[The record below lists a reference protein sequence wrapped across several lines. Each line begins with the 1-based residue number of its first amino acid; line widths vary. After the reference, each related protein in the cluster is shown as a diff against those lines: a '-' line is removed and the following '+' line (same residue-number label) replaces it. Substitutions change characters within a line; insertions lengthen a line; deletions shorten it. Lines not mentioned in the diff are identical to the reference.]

1 MPLATQGYKWV
12 VVNCQGGVTKCCEG
26 GVGDNLRRLHLL
38 SGVGGRGCSCMWTL
52 HVITVVINQALIMET
67 PRESEY

>member
-12 VVNCQGGVTKCCEG
+12 VVNCQRGVTKSCEG

-38 SGVGGRGCSCMWTL
+38 NGVEGGECSCMWTL
-52 HVITVVINQALIMET
+52 HVITTVINQALIMET
-67 PRESEY
+67 PREREC